1 MVNKKAYFQG
11 GGGVNQP
18 TPGQKKYRSD
28 KAITVQPRFVEPFY
42 RNYDLYDVEGVDG
55 PAKHGPGSGWNH
67 MNEFKS
73 IKDFLDFRRQKL
85 NGKYVAED
93 TWIEDTAANRKQRVE
108 KMKIR
113 ASLLNQIVK
122 IAQNDIKIGGHF
134 ETRCKNCNAVVAQ
147 CRCPS
152 FIHKNGK
159 EKEIRYVDFCNS
171 CKKIASKEC
180 KDSDIV

>member
-11 GGGVNQP
+11 GGGVNEP

-73 IKDFLDFRRQKL
+73 VKDFLDFRRQKL
-85 NGKYVAED
+85 KGKYVAED
-93 TWIEDTAANRKQRVE
+93 TYITEQNHQDREARMKLRADLLRGLIKTAADDNADNMLPPKE
-108 KMKIR
+108 HGTGIYDWKN
-113 ASLLNQIVK
+113 SLYQNVK
-122 IAQNDIKIGGHF
+122 K
-134 ETRCKNCNAVVAQ
+134 
-147 CRCPS
+147 
-152 FIHKNGK
+152 
-159 EKEIRYVDFCNS
+159 Y
-171 CKKIASKEC
+171 
-180 KDSDIV
+180 